1 MPQKVTTM
9 EPNKLDT
16 IIKDKLEA
24 RTIEPSNEAWGKL
37 EAMMV
42 VAEKPKRSYS
52 WMYIAASFVGLA
64 IVGTVFFAESEKLI
78 MNPDTEVVV
87 KELVVPRTILKQA
100 NSTPLVINN
109 INGASDNR
117 TAVSKSTSV
126 VKERGTINTVSQNQI
141 SQVSIINQKTESN
154 SITLQNQSSA
164 LELLA
169 AVENTTPKEKQLNS
183 KQVVHV
189 DAANLLYQVDG
200 ELELSFREKVINKVS
215 KNYQTV
221 KVAFANRNFE

>member
-1 MPQKVTTM
+1 M

>member
-1 MPQKVTTM
+1 M
-9 EPNKLDT
+9 ELNKLDT

-52 WMYIAASFVGLA
+52 WIYIAASFVGLA
-64 IVGTVFFAESEKLI
+64 VIGTLFFAQNEKLI
-78 MNPDTEVVV
+78 MNPEVEVVV
-87 KELVVPRTILKQA
+87 KELVVPKTILKQS
-100 NSTPLVINN
+100 NTSPLVTNN
-109 INGASDNR
+109 RNAASSDKVV
-117 TAVSKSTSV
+117 VSKSISV
-126 VKERGTINTVSQNQI
+126 VKESATINALNKNQI
-141 SQVSIINQKTESN
+141 SQVSVINQKKESN
-154 SITLQNQSSA
+154 SITSQTQTSTLEMLAALQNA
-164 LELLA
+164 
-169 AVENTTPKEKQLNS
+169 TPKEKQVNS
-183 KQVVHV
+183 KQIVHV
-189 DAANLLYQVDG
+189 DAANLLTQVDG

>member
-1 MPQKVTTM
+1 MEANKMDTRIKEKMELRTM
-9 EPNKLDT
+9 Q
-16 IIKDKLEA
+16 
-24 RTIEPSNEAWGKL
+24 PSNEAWDRLDAMLTL
-37 EAMMV
+37 E
-42 VAEKPKRSYS
+42 EKPKHSYS

-64 IVGTVFFAESEKLI
+64 IIGTVYFAQNEKGI
-78 MNPDTEVVV
+78 TNPEVKVVV
-87 KELVVPRTILKQA
+87 RELVVPKTTLKQS
-100 NSTPLVINN
+100 NTRPLVINN

-117 TAVSKSTSV
+117 AVVSKSTSV

-141 SQVSIINQKTESN
+141 SQVSIINQKKESS
-154 SITLQNQSSA
+154 SITSQTQTSTIEMLAA
-164 LELLA
+164 LENA
-169 AVENTTPKEKQLNS
+169 TQQVKQLNS

-189 DAANLLYQVDG
+189 DAANLLSQVDG